1 MCYNMTM
8 IAIAGEKNQISIPKL
23 VYQYYYLHEHDFV
36 RVKKRRGEGEERK
49 VALTEIREFV
59 QCITCKLLYYKSCGK
74 MLQHSREPY

>member
-8 IAIAGEKNQISIPKL
+8 IAIARKKNQISITKL
-23 VYQYYYLHEHDFV
+23 DYQCYNYLHEHDFV
-36 RVKKRRGEGEERK
+36 RVKKRRGEGEGK

-59 QCITCKLLYYKSCGK
+59 QCITCKSSYCESCGK

>member
-23 VYQYYYLHEHDFV
+23 DYQYYNYLHEHDFV
-36 RVKKRRGEGEERK
+36 RVKKRRGEGK
-49 VALTEIREFV
+49 VALTEITEFV
-59 QCITCKLLYYKSCGK
+59 QCITCKSSYCESCGK